1 MSDKLQDA
9 RGGRGGRREGEEA
22 ERKWRGGSKAP
33 GEGREH
39 DTRQEDEGVWLLE
52 RGAQ

>member
-1 MSDKLQDA
+1 MTNCRMHVEGGGD
-9 RGGRGGRREGEEA
+9 GGR
-22 ERKWRGGSKAP
+22 ERNWRGGSKAP
-33 GEGREH
+33 GEGRED